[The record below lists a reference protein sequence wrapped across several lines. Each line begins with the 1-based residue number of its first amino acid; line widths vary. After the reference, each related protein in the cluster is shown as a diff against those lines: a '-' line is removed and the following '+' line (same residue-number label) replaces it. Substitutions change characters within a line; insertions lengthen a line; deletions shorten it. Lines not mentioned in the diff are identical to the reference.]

1 MPWCES
7 CDRYHAPSA
16 LSDDGSCPVCGGP
29 VRESAVHAE
38 RVAATDAK
46 AHAKIPWHFWVL
58 LVAATLYLG
67 WRLIQGLLALAGVL

>member
-16 LSDDGSCPVCGGP
+16 LSGEGTCPVCGGP
-29 VRESAVHAE
+29 VSESTVQADQAE
-38 RVAATDAK
+38 AAAAQ
-46 AHAKIPWHFWVL
+46 AHAKIPWHFWLL

-67 WRLIQGLLALAGVL
+67 WRLIQGLIALAGLA